1 MKRLAREERFDGHG
15 TAMDLAFFYREIDG
29 PAALVAE
36 DDVELGAD
44 RLFKQPWKVETRTG
58 RSAGA
63 AFWRLSRLSNVF
75 DSFIGTVGAHV
86 KLVLALCRRAHETVL
101 GPIEL
106 DFLAPHEL
114 VKV

>member
-1 MKRLAREERFDGHG
+1 MKGLAREERFDGHG
-15 TAMDLAFFYREIDG
+15 TAMNLAFFHREIDG
-29 PAALVAE
+29 PAPLVAE

-44 RLFKQPWKVETRTG
+44 GLFKQLWKEETRAG
-58 RSAGA
+58 RSPGA
-63 AFWRLSRLSNVF
+63 AFGRLGRFANVF
-75 DSFIGTVGAHV
+75 DSLIGTVGVHV

>member
-1 MKRLAREERFDGHG
+1 
-15 TAMDLAFFYREIDG
+15 MDLAFFHREVDG
-29 PAALVAE
+29 AAALVAE
-36 DDVELGAD
+36 DDVELGTD
-44 RLFKQPWKVETRTG
+44 RFFKQPWKVETRAG

-63 AFWRLSRLSNVF
+63 AFRRLGRFANVF
-75 DSFIGTVGAHV
+75 DSLIGAVGAHV